1 MTADISAL
9 MDGELEGEDAA
20 RVLALL
26 RQDARL
32 SETWATYHLVR
43 DALRRSGPL
52 SLDVSQAV
60 ARRLAEEPT
69 VLAPRPQPRLQR
81 FAPWALAASLAAVG
95 FVGLFAWQLARVE
108 GNGVVPSRIEVAH
121 SAKVPLAVPSAPPAT
136 VLATTKEKAGTPAKK
151 LPLEAEPYLF
161 AHQEFSPSYAMV
173 GMPAYVR
180 VVAEDTGQ

>member
-9 MDGELEGEDAA
+9 MDGELEGEETA

-26 RQDARL
+26 RQDEKL

-52 SLDVSQAV
+52 SLDVSRAV
-60 ARRLAEEPT
+60 ARRLAEEPA
-69 VLAPRPQPRLQR
+69 VLAPRPQPREWR
-81 FAPWALAASLAAVG
+81 FSPWALAASLAAVG

-108 GNGVVPSRIEVAH
+108 ENVVATPRIELAQGASSPLVVA
-121 SAKVPLAVPSAPPAT
+121 SPPPA
-136 VLATTKEKAGTPAKK
+136 ARKEKAEEPAKK
-151 LPLEAEPYLF
+151 LPLEAEPYLL